1 MGSSGRPPVKDVHNL
16 NAAALPRKIV
26 GVFAHPDDEALLAGG
41 TLARYVA
48 QGVEAVV
55 LTCTGGEAG
64 ESWDPTVDPA
74 HISDVRRE
82 ELREACRRLG
92 VQQVELLSYEDSGIP
107 AQGRPGSLVAAPIA
121 AVAAEIREVLARH
134 DPDVV
139 ITHDATGGYGHPDHI
154 RTSEATTFAAHGLMR
169 RPLVYHAVIP
179 ERVVDEFQQ
188 AFAAAG
194 LRAGRAA
201 AAGADM
207 ERDVGVPDDAVT
219 VTIDVSAHV
228 RTKRSAVS
236 AHRTQMT
243 GHVLFRLPWPV
254 LARLWSEEHFLLSG
268 SVSIGAVTTDLFAP
282 RAREE

>member
-1 MGSSGRPPVKDVHNL
+1 MKDVHNL
-16 NAAALPRKIV
+16 NVLGGTRMTAAKIV
-26 GVFAHPDDEALLAGG
+26 GVFAHPDDESLLAGG

-48 QGVEAVV
+48 EGAEAMV

-74 HISDVRRE
+74 HISAVRRE

-92 VQQVELLSYEDSGIP
+92 VRTVEVLGYEDSGIP
-107 AQGRPGSLVAAPIA
+107 ARGRPSSLVAAPLD
-121 AVAAEIREVLARH
+121 AVAADIRAVLERH
-134 DPDVV
+134 QPDVV

-154 RTSEATTFAAHGLMR
+154 RTSEATTLAARGLAR
-169 RPLVYHAVIP
+169 QPVLYQVVIP
-179 ERVVDEFQQ
+179 KRVVEEFQR

-207 ERDVGVPDDAVT
+207 DRDAGVPDDT
-219 VTIDVSAHV
+219 VTATVDVSAHV
-228 RTKRSAVS
+228 RTKRSAAS

-243 GHVLFRLPWPV
+243 GHVLFRLPWPE
-254 LARLWSEEHFLLSG
+254 LARLWSEEHFALVGARHGSAVARDLL
-268 SVSIGAVTTDLFAP
+268 AT
-282 RAREE
+282 R

>member
-1 MGSSGRPPVKDVHNL
+1 MT
-16 NAAALPRKIV
+16 ARKIV
-26 GVFAHPDDEALLAGG
+26 GVFAHPDDESLLAGG

-48 QGVEAVV
+48 DGAEAAV

-92 VQQVELLSYEDSGIP
+92 VQQVELLCYQDSGIP
-107 AQGRPGSLVAAPIA
+107 ARGDPRSLVAAPLDD
-121 AVAAEIREVLARH
+121 VAGEIRAILARH

-154 RTSEATTFAAHGLMR
+154 RVSEATALAVQRLGRAPRL
-169 RPLVYHAVIP
+169 YHAVIP
-179 ERVVDEFQQ
+179 HRVVDEFGH
-188 AFAAAG
+188 AFTQAG

-207 ERDVGVPDDAVT
+207 DRDVGVPDDSVT
-219 VTIDVSAHV
+219 ASIDVSEHV
-228 RTKRSAVS
+228 RTKRLAVS

-254 LARLWSEEHFLLSG
+254 LARLWREEHFSRDG
-268 SVSIGAVTTDLFAP
+268 GPAARPVSRDLFEAL
-282 RAREE
+282 

>member
-1 MGSSGRPPVKDVHNL
+1 MT
-16 NAAALPRKIV
+16 PRKIV
-26 GVFAHPDDEALLAGG
+26 GVFAHPDDESLLAGG
-41 TLARYVA
+41 TLARYIA
-48 QGVEAVV
+48 DGADAAV

-64 ESWDPTVDPA
+64 DNWDPTVDPA
-74 HISDVRRE
+74 RISDVRRE

-92 VQQVELLSYEDSGIP
+92 VRHVELLSYEDSGIP
-107 AQGRPGSLVAAPIA
+107 ARGRARSLVAAPLD
-121 AVAAEIREVLARH
+121 AVASEVRDVLERH

-139 ITHDATGGYGHPDHI
+139 ITHDLTGGYGHPDHV
-154 RTSEATTFAAHGLMR
+154 RTSEATRLAVTGMR
-169 RPLVYHAVIP
+169 RVPLLYFAVIP
-179 ERVVDEFQQ
+179 KRVVDEFQR

-219 VTIDVSAHV
+219 ATIDVSAHV

-254 LARLWSEEHFLLSG
+254 LARLWSEEHFARA
-268 SVSIGAVTTDLFAP
+268 GATPGGALARDLFE
-282 RAREE
+282 AR